1 MNPLRIQEAVCLWQ
15 HGKLHRLLTS
25 VLTPNQRVPAQQE
38 RWPLTTPFSSR
49 GSYSQTQLGL
59 NSEHRSPGEVNVSV
73 AQSCDE
79 PKPPTSTPTPNT
91 FLSVK
96 TRSLPV
102 NLGFRTLVLGQTALL
117 AAAGSAQYSG
127 GTRAFPHPLTVSVGT
142 HSHIHCSHFYHNC
155 STTTRVTE

>member
-1 MNPLRIQEAVCLWQ
+1 MLVAAWKTAPTVDQCAHTQSKSASTTGALATDDTAFLQRELFTNEARSEL
-15 HGKLHRLLTS
+15 GK
-25 VLTPNQRVPAQQE
+25 
-38 RWPLTTPFSSR
+38 
-49 GSYSQTQLGL
+49 
-59 NSEHRSPGEVNVSV
+59 HRSPSEVNVSV
-73 AQSCDE
+73 VQSCDE

-117 AAAGSAQYSG
+117 AAAGSAQYSKA
-127 GTRAFPHPLTVSVGT
+127 RAFPHPLTMSVGT

-155 STTTRVTE
+155 STTTRVAE